1 MMKKEM
7 MKKKMSL
14 IKACALIFL
23 SCALLFC
30 SAGFVLNARA
40 DQKQIT
46 SVTITID
53 YGDYD
58 GNDLPKGK
66 VGKSYP
72 VFAYNATDNAGNPV
86 SDVRI
91 TVKNPDGEIVPQ
103 KNGRFETAAEG
114 EYTISYVA
122 ISGIVSTEKTITIN
136 VEKYTDT
143 MSYNATDESIPTSGK
158 TGSVILVNFGSFSGG
173 VGDLSFETVLKL
185 GGKDVDFTE
194 TEKGIYFIPE
204 KEGKYS
210 LVYSAYDFLADKKS
224 IEKTIEVKDSDIP
237 VMQKP
242 AVPASAIAGETLE
255 LPLTDGLLYDNGA
268 KYYLPVSV
276 YYDGEEVG
284 SDLLIKDLK
293 TGVHTVKYECVS
305 PLDSTK
311 KTEYTFNLTVKDKKA
326 SAGSRLF
333 DNYFDFDNCESFAA
347 GDNTYGV
354 RVGIGDS
361 SFGFSR
367 LIPVEFINFCI
378 STKDGLAAYNEVY
391 MVITDGKNADDCAKV
406 RIKRLSS
413 YDRLRISYDDATQ
426 SLINSDNGDVL
437 GQIKSYADGR
447 TFEGFKSGKAYI
459 SFEVKGAKKNAEFV
473 LREIA
478 SNVITADST
487 DYAAP
492 VFYADN
498 DYRAVYV
505 SYIGHS
511 VYLPE
516 LKAFDLL
523 EPDVTVTL
531 TLSDENGIIYQGK
544 GGYTFNITK
553 SGEYLAE
560 YVAVDSYDNRKTQ
573 IASITVA
580 DQVSPVIKVSGIKT
594 RVSVGEEIALPAAE
608 ISDNDTATDKITSY
622 VYVLKGNYQKK
633 LVSETYK
640 FEEAGKYIIRYTA
653 YDKNQNYTVV
663 EFTVICK

>member
-1 MMKKEM
+1 M
-7 MKKKMSL
+7 MKKKSL

-23 SCALLFC
+23 TCAWLFC

-40 DQKQIT
+40 DQKQIA
-46 SVTITID
+46 SVTISVD

-72 VFAYNATDNAGNPV
+72 VFAYAATDNEGNPV

-91 TVKNPDGEIVPQ
+91 TVKNPNGAIVPQ
-103 KNGRFETAAEG
+103 QNGRFETAIAG
-114 EYTISYVA
+114 KYTISYVA
-122 ISGIVSTEKTITIN
+122 VSGIVSAEKTIGIN
-136 VEKYTDT
+136 VEEYTDT
-143 MSYNATDESIPTSGK
+143 LVYSADGENVPSAGT

-173 VGDLSFETVLKL
+173 VGDLTLETVLKL
-185 GGKDVDFTE
+185 DDENVDFAE
-194 TEKGIYFIPE
+194 TEKGIYFVPE
-204 KEGKYS
+204 KNGEYY
-210 LVYSAYDFLADKKS
+210 LVHSVYDFVGDKKS
-224 IEKTIEVKDSDIP
+224 IEKTITVADSDIP

-242 AVPASAIAGETLE
+242 SVPASAIAGETLE
-255 LPLTDGLLYDNGA
+255 LPLTDGLLYINGA

-276 YYDGEEVG
+276 YYDGAEVG

-293 TGVHTVKYECVS
+293 AGVHTVKYECVS
-305 PLDSTK
+305 PLDSAK
-311 KTEYTFNLTVKDKKA
+311 KSEYTFKLTVKDKKA

-347 GDNTYGV
+347 EDNAYGV
-354 RVGIGDS
+354 RVGKGDS

-437 GQIKSYADGR
+437 GQIKAYADGR

-459 SFEVKGAKKNAEFV
+459 SFEVKGAKKNAEFA

-531 TLSDENGIIYQGK
+531 TLSDENGTIIYQGK

-560 YVAVDSYDNRKTQ
+560 YVAVDSYDNRKKQ
-573 IASITVA
+573 SASITIA
-580 DQVSPVIKVSGIKT
+580 DQVSPVIKVSGIKA
-594 RVSVGEEIALPAAE
+594 RVSVGEEIALPVAE
-608 ISDNDTATDKITSY
+608 ISDNDTAVGRIVSY
-622 VYVLKGNYQKK
+622 VYVIKGNNEKK
-633 LVSETYK
+633 LVDGSYK